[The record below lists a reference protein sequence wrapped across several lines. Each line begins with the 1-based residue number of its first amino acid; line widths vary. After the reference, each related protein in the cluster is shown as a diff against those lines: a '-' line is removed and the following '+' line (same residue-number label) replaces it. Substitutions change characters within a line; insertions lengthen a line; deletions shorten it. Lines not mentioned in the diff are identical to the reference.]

1 MDVLTILYYHAVH
14 TLCYVICLLPPPPPP
29 PPPCHSGHFGLWLD
43 EDFLHGSSYNCETY
57 GNHPLATTED
67 FLCTG
72 IEAWGFGPGDS

>member
-1 MDVLTILYYHAVH
+1 MCSQYYIIMLYTH
-14 TLCYVICLLPPPPPP
+14 YVMLFASYPL

-57 GNHPLATTED
+57 GNRPLATTED